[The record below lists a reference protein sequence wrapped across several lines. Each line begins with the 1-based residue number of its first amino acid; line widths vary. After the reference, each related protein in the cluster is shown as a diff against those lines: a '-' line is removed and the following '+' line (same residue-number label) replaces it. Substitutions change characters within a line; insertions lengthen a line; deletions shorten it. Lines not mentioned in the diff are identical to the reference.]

1 MDNKIIYLTKNPLNV
16 VYAVRPQ
23 TGSALIFNIMEN
35 KWDYSPIDY
44 FQMVGDR
51 SYENISFEQ
60 AKSVFGKVL
69 PDERLLD
76 RLDGIFTKI

>member
-35 KWDYSPIDY
+35 KWDYSPIDC